1 VTNSKKH
8 SNLLQFKINYGHKNC
23 YSKDCKDV
31 KKLANDDIKVP
42 NHQLFD
48 RILAEN

>member
-1 VTNSKKH
+1 MVI
-8 SNLLQFKINYGHKNC
+8 KIIIAKAH
-23 YSKDCKDV
+23 DCKDV
-31 KKLANDDIKVP
+31 KKLANDDIEVP